1 MTSSVAGSGS
11 PEASSGTQALD
22 RAAAIVTYVVEAD
35 HPVGFA
41 EVVET
46 SGLARS
52 TVSRMLAA
60 LERSGLLERLD
71 TGEWRGGPLF
81 VLYAARHDRTAQV
94 ARLARPL
101 LEKVGEDTG
110 ETVHLAVAHGER
122 VAHIDQVD
130 STFLLGAR
138 DWSDVDVPPHTSA
151 LGKVLLAWKVLP
163 IPDGHLAT
171 LTDQTISR
179 RADLE
184 DDLEQVRTR
193 GYAVTHD
200 ELEIGLS
207 GLAAP
212 VFDPGGDV
220 VAAVGVSGPTA
231 RLESRA
237 EEVGQLLVAHTRELS
252 RQLTPGH
259 HTKEPR

>member
-1 MTSSVAGSGS
+1 MTGTAAVEGA
-11 PEASSGTQALD
+11 SGTQALD

-60 LERSGLLERLD
+60 LERTGLLERLEG
-71 TGEWRGGPLF
+71 GEYRGGPLF

-94 ARLARPL
+94 ARLARPY
-101 LEKVGEDTG
+101 LEEVGAETG
-110 ETVHLAVAHGER
+110 ETVHLAVAHGDR
-122 VAHIDQVD
+122 VAHLDQVD

-138 DWSDVDVPPHTSA
+138 DWTDVDVPVHTSA
-151 LGKVLLAWKVLP
+151 LGKVFLAWKVLEV
-163 IPDGHLAT
+163 PDGPLAR
-171 LTDQTISR
+171 LTDQTVTR
-179 RADLE
+179 RSDLE
-184 DDLEQVRTR
+184 DDLEQARTC

-207 GLAAP
+207 GVAAP
-212 VFDPGGDV
+212 VFGPGDDV
-220 VAAVGVSGPTA
+220 VAVVGVSGPTA
-231 RLESRA
+231 RLEARA
-237 EEVGQLLVAHTRELS
+237 DEIGQLLLDRTRELT
-252 RQLTPGH
+252 RQLTPGT